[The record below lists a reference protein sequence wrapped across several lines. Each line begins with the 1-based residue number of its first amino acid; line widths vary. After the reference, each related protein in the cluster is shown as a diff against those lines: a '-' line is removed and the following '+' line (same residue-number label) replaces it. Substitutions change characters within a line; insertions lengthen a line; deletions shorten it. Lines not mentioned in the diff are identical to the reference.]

1 MVPQKP
7 VPVNRLFPKVKKLEA
22 PALLRPQVVLSPML
36 ENATL
41 AVPPAVAVTPLVLR
55 LLSEKDTVNCASEVV
70 ASSDFMPSAVFFEA
84 KERETVTWAC

>member
-7 VPVNRLFPKVKKLEA
+7 VPVKRLFPKVKKLVP

-36 ENATL
+36 ENATF
-41 AVPPAVAVTPLVLR
+41 AVPPGAAVTPFVLR
-55 LLSEKDTVNCASEVV
+55 LLSVKETVNWASEVA
-70 ASSDFMPSAVFFEA
+70 ASSDFRPSAAFFEA